1 MPEIEYRTF
10 TDLDIRAADDVP
22 GFSGYASHWWSADS
36 YWTAMAPGAFKKSIR
51 ERGDR
56 IPVLA
61 QHDPGKPIGYHRS
74 LKEDKTGLAV
84 DVALVDDGSDGSVT
98 MKRLR
103 GGIPFGLSFGFQ
115 TVKDRSAEDDDPI
128 DVSQLGKGVKASD
141 IRVITEVK
149 LWETSVVTFP
159 ANEAATINAVRHQ
172 QSIDYLSTLIESMRA
187 GTASDDQLA
196 QIEQLVTAYQTR
208 AGAGETHST
217 PEDPAPAPSF
227 DLYAAAV
234 DMRMRLIQLG
244 A

>member
-1 MPEIEYRTF
+1 MPDIQYRTF

-22 GFSGYASHWWSADS
+22 GFSGYAAHWWSADS
-36 YWTAMAPGAFKKSIR
+36 YLTAMAPGAFKKSLR

-56 IPVLA
+56 IPVLS
-61 QHDPGKPIGYHRS
+61 QHNPEIPIGLHRS

-84 DVALVDDGSDGSVT
+84 DVEIVDDGADGSVT
-98 MKRLR
+98 LKRLR
-103 GGIPFGLSFGFQ
+103 GGIPLGLSFGFQ
-115 TVKDRSAEDDDPI
+115 TIKDRSAEEGDPI
-128 DVSQLGKGVKASD
+128 DVSQIKGIKASD

-172 QSIDYLSTLIESMRA
+172 HSIDYLSSLLESMRA
-187 GTASDDQLA
+187 GELSDEQTA
-196 QIEQLVTAYQTR
+196 QIESLVAAYQTR
-208 AGAGETHST
+208 AGAGESHST
-217 PEDPAPAPSF
+217 PDDQAQAPTF

-244 A
+244 V